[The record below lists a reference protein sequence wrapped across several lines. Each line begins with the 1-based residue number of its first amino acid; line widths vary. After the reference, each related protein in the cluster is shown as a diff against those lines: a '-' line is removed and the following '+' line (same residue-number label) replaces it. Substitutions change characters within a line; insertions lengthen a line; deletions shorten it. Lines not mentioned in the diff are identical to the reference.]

1 MQNLYYTP
9 LDIAAIINSLDLR
22 NSDKENLIIAIHI
35 KEQDRLI
42 QKYRNNLRTLF
53 LKVLYWGHYLQNKEA
68 LDAEFPAIKKLLTAK
83 DIEISDG
90 DFTADYSDLDLFFKS
105 IRLHILYIGKQDYVR
120 IKLRTL
126 LKRYGLKRRSQK
138 FIDKFLLCIWF
149 YQLQIYLPGNKECD
163 IRKVNVD
170 DTIIFRIKN

>member
-53 LKVLYWGHYLQNKEA
+53 LKVLYWGHYLQ
-68 LDAEFPAIKKLLTAK
+68 
-83 DIEISDG
+83 
-90 DFTADYSDLDLFFKS
+90 
-105 IRLHILYIGKQDYVR
+105 
-120 IKLRTL
+120 
-126 LKRYGLKRRSQK
+126 
-138 FIDKFLLCIWF
+138 
-149 YQLQIYLPGNKECD
+149 
-163 IRKVNVD
+163 
-170 DTIIFRIKN
+170 

>member
-68 LDAEFPAIKKLLTAK
+68 LDAEFPAIKKLLSTK

-105 IRLHILYIGKQDYVR
+105 IRLRILYIGKQDYVR